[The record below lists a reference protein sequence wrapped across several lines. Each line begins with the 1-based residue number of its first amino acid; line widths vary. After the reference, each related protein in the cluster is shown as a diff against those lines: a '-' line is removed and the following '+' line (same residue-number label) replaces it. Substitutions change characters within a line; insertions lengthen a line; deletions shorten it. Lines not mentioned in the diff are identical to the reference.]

1 MTRKLENALTFK
13 KTREITVPLDLEGE
27 RFDVVAAA
35 LFPEFSRNRLQYWI
49 KQGALRFEGEIMR
62 SRDKVCSGGLI
73 VLEEQLDE
81 KIDWIA
87 QEIDIDIIMEDDSII
102 IVNKPAGMVVHPAA
116 GHKDGTL
123 VNALLN
129 HFPQLSKIPRAGIVH
144 RLDQDTTGLL
154 VVAKTLVAHNSL
166 VSQIQERAMERQ
178 YCAVCVGVMTG
189 GGTVNQP
196 IGRHPR
202 YRKKMAV
209 APERGKTAITHYR
222 IARRFK
228 HFSQINVQLETGRTH
243 QIRVHMDH
251 IRHPLVGDVM
261 YGGKNKFIAGTSKK
275 LIKEVN
281 LFNRQA
287 LHAQTLSFRHPDTAQ
302 IVSFEAPLPSDL
314 SNLLALLGE
323 EDLDTLNTNVY

>member
-1 MTRKLENALTFK
+1 MTFK

-27 RFDVVAAA
+27 RLDVAAAA

-49 KQGALRFEGEIMR
+49 KQGALRFEGEVMR

-102 IVNKPAGMVVHPAA
+102 VVNKPAGMVVHPAA
-116 GHKDGTL
+116 GHKVGTL
-123 VNALLN
+123 VNALLH
-129 HFPQLSKIPRAGIVH
+129 HFPRLSKIPRAGIVH

-302 IVSFEAPLPSDL
+302 IVSFEAPIPSDL

>member
-1 MTRKLENALTFK
+1 MTFK

-27 RFDVVAAA
+27 RLDVVAAT

-49 KQGALRFEGEIMR
+49 KQGALRFEGEVMR

-102 IVNKPAGMVVHPAA
+102 VVNKPAGMVVHPAA

-209 APERGKTAITHYR
+209 ASERGKTAITHYR

-228 HFSQINVQLETGRTH
+228 HFSQIKVQLETGRTH

>member
-1 MTRKLENALTFK
+1 MTFK

-27 RFDVVAAA
+27 RLDVVAAT

-49 KQGALRFEGEIMR
+49 KQGALRFEGEVMR

-102 IVNKPAGMVVHPAA
+102 VVNKPAGMVVHPAA
-116 GHKDGTL
+116 GHKVGTL
-123 VNALLN
+123 VNALLH

-302 IVSFEAPLPSDL
+302 IVSFEAPIPSDL
-314 SNLLALLGE
+314 SDLLALLGE

>member
-1 MTRKLENALTFK
+1 MTFK

-27 RFDVVAAA
+27 RLDVVAAT

-49 KQGALRFEGEIMR
+49 KQGALRFEGEVMR

-102 IVNKPAGMVVHPAA
+102 VVNKPAGMVVHPAA

-129 HFPQLSKIPRAGIVH
+129 HFPKLSKIPRAGIVH

-166 VSQIQERAMERQ
+166 VSQIQERAMERK

-302 IVSFEAPLPSDL
+302 IVSFEAPIPSDL

>member
-1 MTRKLENALTFK
+1 MTFK

-27 RFDVVAAA
+27 RLDVVAAT

-49 KQGALRFEGEIMR
+49 KQGALRFEGEVMR

-102 IVNKPAGMVVHPAA
+102 VVNKPAGMVVHPAA

-202 YRKKMAV
+202 FRKKMAV

-302 IVSFEAPLPSDL
+302 IVSFEAPIPSDL

>member
-1 MTRKLENALTFK
+1 LTFK

-27 RFDVVAAA
+27 RLDVVAAT

-49 KQGALRFEGEIMR
+49 KQGALRFEGEVMR

-102 IVNKPAGMVVHPAA
+102 VVNKPAGMVVHPAA
-116 GHKDGTL
+116 GHKVGTL
-123 VNALLN
+123 VNALLH
-129 HFPQLSKIPRAGIVH
+129 HFPRLSKIPRAGIVH

-302 IVSFEAPLPSDL
+302 IVSFEAPIPSDL

>member
-102 IVNKPAGMVVHPAA
+102 VVNKPAGMVVHPAA

>member
-1 MTRKLENALTFK
+1 MTFK

-27 RFDVVAAA
+27 RLDVVAAI

-49 KQGALRFEGEIMR
+49 KQGALRFEGEVMR

-87 QEIDIDIIMEDDSII
+87 QEIDLDIIMEDDSII
-102 IVNKPAGMVVHPAA
+102 VVNKPAGMVVHPAA

-196 IGRHPR
+196 IGRHSR

-209 APERGKTAITHYR
+209 VPERGKTAITHYR

-302 IVSFEAPLPSDL
+302 IVSFEAPIPSDL

>member
-1 MTRKLENALTFK
+1 MTFK
-13 KTREITVPLDLEGE
+13 KTREIAVPLDLEGE
-27 RFDVVAAA
+27 RLDVVAAA

-49 KQGALRFEGEIMR
+49 KQGALRFEGEVMR

-102 IVNKPAGMVVHPAA
+102 VVNKPAGMVVHPAA

-202 YRKKMAV
+202 FRKKMAV

>member
-1 MTRKLENALTFK
+1 MTFK

-27 RFDVVAAA
+27 RLDVVAAT

-49 KQGALRFEGEIMR
+49 KQGALRFEGEVMR

-102 IVNKPAGMVVHPAA
+102 VVNKPAGMVVHPAA

-302 IVSFEAPLPSDL
+302 IVSFEAPIPSDL
-314 SNLLALLGE
+314 SDLLALLGE

>member
-1 MTRKLENALTFK
+1 MTFK

-27 RFDVVAAA
+27 RLDVVAAT

-49 KQGALRFEGEIMR
+49 KQGALRFEGEVMR

-102 IVNKPAGMVVHPAA
+102 VVNKPAGMVVHPAA

-251 IRHPLVGDVM
+251 IRHPLVGDAM

-281 LFNRQA
+281 LFKRQA
-287 LHAQTLSFRHPDTAQ
+287 LHARTLSFRHPDTAQ
-302 IVSFEAPLPSDL
+302 IVSFEAPIPSDL
-314 SNLLALLGE
+314 SDLLALLGE

>member
-1 MTRKLENALTFK
+1 MTFK

-27 RFDVVAAA
+27 RLDVVAAI

-49 KQGALRFEGEIMR
+49 KQGALRFEGEVMR

-87 QEIDIDIIMEDDSII
+87 QEIDLDIIMEDDSII
-102 IVNKPAGMVVHPAA
+102 VVNKPAGMVVHPAA

-251 IRHPLVGDVM
+251 IRHPLVGDVI

-302 IVSFEAPLPSDL
+302 IVSFEAPIPSDL

>member
-1 MTRKLENALTFK
+1 M
-13 KTREITVPLDLEGE
+13 PLDLHGE
-27 RFDVVAAA
+27 RFDVAAAA
-35 LFPEFSRNRLQYWI
+35 LFPKFSRNRLQYWI
-49 KQGALRFEGEIMR
+49 KHGALRFEGEVMR

-87 QEIDIDIIMEDDSII
+87 QEIDIDIIMEDESII
-102 IVNKPAGMVVHPAA
+102 VVNKPAGMVVHPAA

-129 HFPQLSKIPRAGIVH
+129 HSPQLAKIPRAGIVH

-154 VVAKTLVAHNSL
+154 VVAKSLAAHHSLVA
-166 VSQIQERAMERQ
+166 QILEREMERQ

-189 GGTVNQP
+189 GGTVDQP
-196 IGRHPR
+196 IGRHSR

-209 APERGKTAITHYR
+209 VPERGKTAITHYR

-228 HFSQINVQLETGRTH
+228 HFTEVNVQLETGRTH
-243 QIRVHMDH
+243 QIRVHMEH
-251 IRHPLVGDVM
+251 IRYPLVGDLM

-275 LIKEVN
+275 LIKQIN

-287 LHAQTLSFRHPDTAQ
+287 LHAKTLSFRHPDTTE
-302 IVSFEAPLPSDL
+302 IVRYEAPTPSDL
-314 SNLLALLGE
+314 SNLLALLDE
-323 EDLDTLNTNVY
+323 EDLDTLNPNVY

>member
-1 MTRKLENALTFK
+1 M
-13 KTREITVPLDLEGE
+13 PLDLEGE
-27 RFDVVAAA
+27 RFDVAAA
-35 LFPEFSRNRLQYWI
+35 VLFPKFSRNRLQYWI
-49 KQGALRFEGEIMR
+49 KQGALRFEGEVMR
-62 SRDKVCSGGLI
+62 SRDKVFSGGLI

-102 IVNKPAGMVVHPAA
+102 VVNKPAGMVVHPAS

-129 HFPQLSKIPRAGIVH
+129 HSPQLAKIPRAGIVH

-154 VVAKTLVAHNSL
+154 VVAKSLAAHHSL
-166 VSQIQERAMERQ
+166 VSQILEREMERQ

-196 IGRHPR
+196 IGRHSR

-209 APERGKTAITHYR
+209 VPERGKTAITHYR

-228 HFSQINVQLETGRTH
+228 HFTHINVQLETGRTH
-243 QIRVHMDH
+243 QIRVHMEH

-275 LIKEVN
+275 LIKEIN

-302 IVSFEAPLPSDL
+302 IVRYAAPIPSDL
-314 SNLLALLGE
+314 SNLLALLSE
-323 EDLDTLNTNVY
+323 EDLDTLNPNVY

>member
-1 MTRKLENALTFK
+1 MTLK

-27 RFDVVAAA
+27 RLDVVAAI

-49 KQGALRFEGEIMR
+49 KQGALRFEGEVMR

-87 QEIDIDIIMEDDSII
+87 QEIDLDIIMEDDSII
-102 IVNKPAGMVVHPAA
+102 VVNKPAGMVVHPAA

-302 IVSFEAPLPSDL
+302 IVSFEAPIPSDL

>member
-1 MTRKLENALTFK
+1 MTLK
-13 KTREITVPLDLEGE
+13 KTKEITVPLYLEGE
-27 RFDVVAAA
+27 RFDVAAAA
-35 LFPEFSRNRLQYWI
+35 LFPKFSRNRLQYWI
-49 KQGALRFEGEIMR
+49 KQGALRFEGEVMR
-62 SRDKVCSGGLI
+62 SRDKVFSGGLI

-81 KIDWIA
+81 KIDWIP

-102 IVNKPAGMVVHPAA
+102 VINKPAGMVVHPAA

-129 HFPQLSKIPRAGIVH
+129 HSPQLAKIPRAGIVH

-154 VVAKTLVAHNSL
+154 VVAKSLAAHHSLVA
-166 VSQIQERAMERQ
+166 QILEREMERQ

-189 GGTVNQP
+189 GGTVDQP
-196 IGRHPR
+196 IGRHSR

-209 APERGKTAITHYR
+209 VPERGKTAVTHYR

-228 HFSQINVQLETGRTH
+228 HFTQINVQLETGRTH
-243 QIRVHMDH
+243 QIRVHMEH
-251 IRHPLVGDVM
+251 IRHPLVGDLM

-275 LIKEVN
+275 LIKEIN

-287 LHAQTLSFRHPDTAQ
+287 LHAKTLSFRHPDSAE
-302 IVSFEAPLPSDL
+302 IVRYEAPIPSDL

-323 EDLDTLNTNVY
+323 EDLDTLNPNVY

>member
-1 MTRKLENALTFK
+1 MTFK

-27 RFDVVAAA
+27 RLDVAAAA
-35 LFPEFSRNRLQYWI
+35 LFPKFSRNRLQYWI
-49 KQGALRFEGEIMR
+49 KQGALRFEGEVMR
-62 SRDKVCSGGLI
+62 SRDKVFSGGLI

-87 QEIDIDIIMEDDSII
+87 QEIDLDIIMEDDSII
-102 IVNKPAGMVVHPAA
+102 VVNKPAGMVVHPAA

-302 IVSFEAPLPSDL
+302 IVSFEAPIPSDL

>member
-1 MTRKLENALTFK
+1 LTFK

-27 RFDVVAAA
+27 RLDVVAAT

-49 KQGALRFEGEIMR
+49 KQGALRFEGEVMR

-102 IVNKPAGMVVHPAA
+102 VVNKPAGMVVHPAA

-251 IRHPLVGDVM
+251 IRHPLVGDAM

-281 LFNRQA
+281 LFKRQA
-287 LHAQTLSFRHPDTAQ
+287 LHARTLSFRHPDTAQ
-302 IVSFEAPLPSDL
+302 IVSFEAPIPSDL
-314 SNLLALLGE
+314 SDLLALLGE

>member
-1 MTRKLENALTFK
+1 MTLK
-13 KTREITVPLDLEGE
+13 KTKEITVPLDLEGE
-27 RFDVVAAA
+27 RFDVAAAA
-35 LFPEFSRNRLQYWI
+35 LFPKFSRNRLQYWI
-49 KQGALRFEGEIMR
+49 KQGALRFEGEVMR
-62 SRDKVCSGGLI
+62 SRDKVFSGGLI
-73 VLEEQLDE
+73 VLEEQLDQ
-81 KIDWIA
+81 KIDWIP

-102 IVNKPAGMVVHPAA
+102 VVNKPAGMVVHPAA

-281 LFNRQA
+281 LFKRQA
-287 LHAQTLSFRHPDTAQ
+287 LHARTLSFRHPDTAQ
-302 IVSFEAPLPSDL
+302 IVSFEAPIPSDL
-314 SNLLALLGE
+314 SDLLALLGE

>member
-1 MTRKLENALTFK
+1 MTLK
-13 KTREITVPLDLEGE
+13 KTKEITVPLDLEGE
-27 RFDVVAAA
+27 RLDVVAAT

-49 KQGALRFEGEIMR
+49 KQGALRFEGEVMR
-62 SRDKVCSGGLI
+62 SRDKVFSGGLI

-81 KIDWIA
+81 KIDWIP

-102 IVNKPAGMVVHPAA
+102 VINKPAGMVVHPAA

-129 HFPQLSKIPRAGIVH
+129 HFPQLAKIPRAGIVH

-154 VVAKTLVAHNSL
+154 VVAKSLAAHHSL
-166 VSQIQERAMERQ
+166 VSQILEREMERQ

-196 IGRHPR
+196 IGRHSR

-209 APERGKTAITHYR
+209 VPERGKTAITHYR

-228 HFSQINVQLETGRTH
+228 HFTQINIQLETGRTH
-243 QIRVHMDH
+243 QIRVHMEH
-251 IRHPLVGDVM
+251 IRHPLVGDLM

-302 IVSFEAPLPSDL
+302 IVSFEAPIPSDL

>member
-1 MTRKLENALTFK
+1 MTFK

-27 RFDVVAAA
+27 RLDVVAAT

-49 KQGALRFEGEIMR
+49 KQGALRFEGEVMR

-102 IVNKPAGMVVHPAA
+102 VVNKPAGMVVHPAA

-251 IRHPLVGDVM
+251 IRHPLVGDVI

-302 IVSFEAPLPSDL
+302 IVSFEAPIPSDL

>member
-1 MTRKLENALTFK
+1 MTFK

-27 RFDVVAAA
+27 RLDVVAAT

-49 KQGALRFEGEIMR
+49 KQGALRFEGEVMR

-102 IVNKPAGMVVHPAA
+102 VVNKPAGMVVHPAA

-129 HFPQLSKIPRAGIVH
+129 HFPKLSKIPRAGIVH

-302 IVSFEAPLPSDL
+302 IVSFEAPIPSDL

>member
-1 MTRKLENALTFK
+1 MTFK

-27 RFDVVAAA
+27 RLDVVAAA

-49 KQGALRFEGEIMR
+49 KQGALRFEGEVMR

-102 IVNKPAGMVVHPAA
+102 VVNKPAGMVVHPAA

-129 HFPQLSKIPRAGIVH
+129 HSPQLAKIPRAGIVH

-154 VVAKTLVAHNSL
+154 VVAKSLAAHHSL
-166 VSQIQERAMERQ
+166 VSQILEREMERQ

-196 IGRHPR
+196 IGRHSR

-209 APERGKTAITHYR
+209 VPERGKTAITHYR

-228 HFSQINVQLETGRTH
+228 HFTHINVQLETGRTH
-243 QIRVHMDH
+243 QIRVHMEH

>member
-1 MTRKLENALTFK
+1 LTFK

-27 RFDVVAAA
+27 RLDVVAAT

-49 KQGALRFEGEIMR
+49 KQGALRFEGEVMR

-102 IVNKPAGMVVHPAA
+102 VVNKPAGMVVHPAA

-302 IVSFEAPLPSDL
+302 IVSFEAPIPSDL

>member
-1 MTRKLENALTFK
+1 MTLK
-13 KTREITVPLDLEGE
+13 KTKEITVPLDLDGE
-27 RFDVVAAA
+27 RFDVAAAA
-35 LFPEFSRNRLQYWI
+35 LFPKFSRNRLQYWI
-49 KQGALRFEGEIMR
+49 KQGALRFEGEVMR
-62 SRDKVCSGGLI
+62 SRDKVFSGGLI

-81 KIDWIA
+81 KIDWIP

-102 IVNKPAGMVVHPAA
+102 VINKPAGMVVHPAA

-129 HFPQLSKIPRAGIVH
+129 HSPQLAKIPRAGIVH

-154 VVAKTLVAHNSL
+154 VVAKSLAAHHSL
-166 VSQIQERAMERQ
+166 VSQILEREMERQ

-189 GGTVNQP
+189 GGTVDQP
-196 IGRHPR
+196 IGRHSR

-209 APERGKTAITHYR
+209 VPERGKTAITHYR

-228 HFSQINVQLETGRTH
+228 HFTQINVQLETGRTH
-243 QIRVHMDH
+243 QIRVHMEH
-251 IRHPLVGDVM
+251 IRYPLVGDLM

-275 LIKEVN
+275 LIKEIN

-287 LHAQTLSFRHPDTAQ
+287 LHAKTLSFRHPDTAE
-302 IVSFEAPLPSDL
+302 IVRYEAPTPSDL
-314 SNLLALLGE
+314 SNLLALLGQ
-323 EDLDTLNTNVY
+323 ED

>member
-1 MTRKLENALTFK
+1 MTFK

-27 RFDVVAAA
+27 RLDVVAAA

-49 KQGALRFEGEIMR
+49 KQGALRFEGEVMR

-202 YRKKMAV
+202 FRKKMAV

-302 IVSFEAPLPSDL
+302 IVSFEAPIPSDL

>member
-1 MTRKLENALTFK
+1 MTFK

-27 RFDVVAAA
+27 RLDVVAAI

-49 KQGALRFEGEIMR
+49 KQGALRFEGEVMR

-102 IVNKPAGMVVHPAA
+102 VVNKPAGMVVHPAA

-302 IVSFEAPLPSDL
+302 IVSFEAPIPSDL

>member
-1 MTRKLENALTFK
+1 
-13 KTREITVPLDLEGE
+13 
-27 RFDVVAAA
+27 
-35 LFPEFSRNRLQYWI
+35 
-49 KQGALRFEGEIMR
+49 
-62 SRDKVCSGGLI
+62 
-73 VLEEQLDE
+73 
-81 KIDWIA
+81 
-87 QEIDIDIIMEDDSII
+87 MEDDSII
-102 IVNKPAGMVVHPAA
+102 VVNKPAGMVVHPAA

-302 IVSFEAPLPSDL
+302 IVSFEAPIPSDL

>member
-1 MTRKLENALTFK
+1 M
-13 KTREITVPLDLEGE
+13 PLDLQGE
-27 RFDVVAAA
+27 RFDVAAAA
-35 LFPEFSRNRLQYWI
+35 LFPKFSRNRLQYWI
-49 KQGALRFEGEIMR
+49 KQGALRFEGEVMR
-62 SRDKVCSGGLI
+62 SRDKVFSGGLI

-102 IVNKPAGMVVHPAA
+102 VINKPAGMVVHPAA

-129 HFPQLSKIPRAGIVH
+129 HSPQLAKIPRAGIVH

-154 VVAKTLVAHNSL
+154 VVAKSLAAHHSLVA
-166 VSQIQERAMERQ
+166 QILEREMERQ

-189 GGTVNQP
+189 GGTVDQP
-196 IGRHPR
+196 IGRHSR

-209 APERGKTAITHYR
+209 VPERGKTAITHYR
-222 IARRFK
+222 VARRFK
-228 HFSQINVQLETGRTH
+228 HFTQINVQLETGRTH
-243 QIRVHMDH
+243 QIRVHMEH
-251 IRHPLVGDVM
+251 IRYPLVGDLM

-275 LIKEVN
+275 LIKEIN

-287 LHAQTLSFRHPDTAQ
+287 LHAKILSFRHPDSAE
-302 IVSFEAPLPSDL
+302 IVRYEAPIPSDL
-314 SNLLALLGE
+314 SNLLALLDE
-323 EDLDTLNTNVY
+323 EDLDTLNPNVY

>member
-1 MTRKLENALTFK
+1 MTFK

-27 RFDVVAAA
+27 RLDVVAAT

-49 KQGALRFEGEIMR
+49 KQGALRFEGEVMR

-102 IVNKPAGMVVHPAA
+102 VVNKPAGMVVHPAA

-302 IVSFEAPLPSDL
+302 IVSFEAPIPSDL

>member
-1 MTRKLENALTFK
+1 MTFK

-27 RFDVVAAA
+27 RLDVAAAA

-49 KQGALRFEGEIMR
+49 KQGALRFEGEVMR

-102 IVNKPAGMVVHPAA
+102 VVNKPAGMVVHPAA

-302 IVSFEAPLPSDL
+302 IVSFEAPIPSDL

>member
-1 MTRKLENALTFK
+1 LTFK

-27 RFDVVAAA
+27 RLDVAAAA

-49 KQGALRFEGEIMR
+49 KQGALRFEGEVMR

-102 IVNKPAGMVVHPAA
+102 VVNKPAGMVVHPAA

-129 HFPQLSKIPRAGIVH
+129 HFPKLSKIPRAGIVH

-302 IVSFEAPLPSDL
+302 IVSFEAPIPSDL

>member
-1 MTRKLENALTFK
+1 MTFK

-27 RFDVVAAA
+27 RLDVVAAT

-49 KQGALRFEGEIMR
+49 KQGALRFEGEVMR

-102 IVNKPAGMVVHPAA
+102 VVNKPAGMVVHPAA

-202 YRKKMAV
+202 FRKKMAV

-302 IVSFEAPLPSDL
+302 IVSFEAPIPSDL
-314 SNLLALLGE
+314 SDLLALLGE